1 MSVYMRTYDCI
12 QPYGPWSQTEVAWA
26 MGRHLID
33 FEVVKQCESG
43 QKELKGEFNLNSLI
57 QRLESV
63 SPEERNRVATQL
75 TVLDENLNEDEV
87 SRRWLVALLA
97 DLYAKR
103 DVVADPL
110 GEVEKIY
117 ADFDY
122 PESVESF
129 IRYMPASGGYDP
141 AAHSHEQNVAR
152 LFENWKAFLDSA
164 R

>member
-1 MSVYMRTYDCI
+1 M
-12 QPYGPWSQTEVAWA
+12 AWA
-26 MGRHLID
+26 MARHLID
-33 FEVVKQCESG
+33 FEVVKQCASD
-43 QKELKGEFNLNSLI
+43 QKELEAKFNLNSMVES
-57 QRLESV
+57 LESV
-63 SPEERNRVATQL
+63 PPADREKMATRL
-75 TVLDENLNEDEV
+75 AVLDGNLTEDEI
-87 SRRWLVALLA
+87 STRWLVALLA

-103 DVVADPL
+103 EVVADPL

-129 IRYMPASGGYDP
+129 VRYMPATGGYDP

-152 LFENWKAFLDSA
+152 LVENWKAFLDSA